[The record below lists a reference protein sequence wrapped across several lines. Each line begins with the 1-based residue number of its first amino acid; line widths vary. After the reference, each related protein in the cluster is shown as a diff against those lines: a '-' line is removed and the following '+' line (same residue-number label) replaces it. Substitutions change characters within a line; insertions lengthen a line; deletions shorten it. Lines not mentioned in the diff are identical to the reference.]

1 MFDLTGKN
9 ALVTGAGSGIGAA
22 IAKVLAAQGAS
33 VALHCNASVEE
44 ARVLADELAA
54 MGNRAV
60 VLQADLRDTEAI
72 KALWRESESEI
83 GPLDILVNNAG
94 VLKSG
99 FLAMT
104 SDATWDELFDVN
116 VKAAFALSKLAMRS
130 MSRRKRGRIINIS
143 SRAAQMGDVMRAPY
157 CASKAA
163 LLGLTKATARE
174 TAMHGITCNAIAPG
188 FIETAMTEGDD
199 TRRDVQKKLVPLN
212 RFGAPEEVA
221 HLALFLCSDEASY
234 ITGQC
239 FGIDGG
245 LLMDG

>member
-22 IAKVLAAQGAS
+22 IARVLAQQGAG
-33 VALHCNASVEE
+33 VALHCNASEDA
-44 ARVLADELAA
+44 ARVLADELS
-54 MGNRAV
+54 GDGRRAIV
-60 VLQADLRDTEAI
+60 VQADLRDGD
-72 KALWRESESEI
+72 ALKNLWKQSESEL
-83 GPLDILVNNAG
+83 GALDILVNNAG

-99 FLAMT
+99 FLPMV
-104 SDATWDELFDVN
+104 SDATWDELFEVN

-130 MSRRKRGRIINIS
+130 MSRRKSGRIVNIS

-174 TAMHGITCNAIAPG
+174 VASHGITCNAIAPG
-188 FIETAMTEGDD
+188 FIETAMTQGDEA
-199 TRRDVQKKLVPLN
+199 RRAAQQKLIPLN
-212 RFGAPEEVA
+212 RFGAPAEVA
-221 HLALFLCSDEASY
+221 ALALFLCSDEASY